1 MHALEKI
8 LARAADVA
16 TTHAGEI
23 LNCRIDIAGIN
34 DLYLQTKRSFLE
46 MGGTRIHA
54 PQNVVMFLDHYAP
67 ASTVSQAGVQ
77 KEFRQFC
84 AQQGV
89 GHLMD
94 VNRGVCHQALLD
106 AGLSKPASLIVI
118 TDSHTTMHGAVGAFG
133 TGVGATDLATILLT
147 GKLWLRV
154 PEVVRFTLHGTLPAG
169 VFAKDVILRILGE
182 LKADYAV
189 YRAVEFTGPAVSAMS
204 QSERLCLCNMTTELG
219 AKTAYI
225 QPDAVTAA
233 YLAARGAAPSP
244 APLTTD
250 PGYTYADERVY
261 DVSACEPQ
269 VAAPSSVDNV
279 APLAAHAGK
288 PVDQAYIGACT
299 GGRLE
304 DLAEAA
310 HILRGRHIHPRT
322 RLVVSPASRETLLAA
337 IQAGY
342 ITTLVEAGA
351 TLVTPGCAA
360 CLGIHEGLLA
370 EGERCISATNRNFPG
385 RMGHRNAEIFLA
397 SPASVAASA
406 LAGEIA
412 DPRPYY

>member
-8 LARAADVA
+8 LARAADVPA
-16 TTHAGEI
+16 THAGEI
-23 LNCRIDIAGIN
+23 LNCRVDIAGIN

-54 PQNVVMFLDHYAP
+54 PQNVVMFLDHHAP
-67 ASTVSQAGVQ
+67 ASTVSQAAVQ
-77 KEFRQFC
+77 KEFREFC
-84 AQQGV
+84 AEQGV

-106 AGLSKPASLIVI
+106 AGLSRPASLIVI

-154 PEVVRFTLHGTLPAG
+154 PEVVRFTLHGALPPG
-169 VFAKDVILRILGE
+169 VFAKDAILQILGE

-189 YRAVEFTGPAVSAMS
+189 YRAVEFTGAAVTAMN

-225 QPDAVTAA
+225 QPDGVTAA
-233 YLAARGAAPSP
+233 YLAARGVEPGAP
-244 APLTTD
+244 ALVTD
-250 PGYTYADERVY
+250 PGYAYADERVY

-269 VAAPSSVDNV
+269 VAVPFSVDNV
-279 APLAAHAGK
+279 TPLAAHAGK
-288 PVDQAYIGACT
+288 PVQQAYIGACT

-310 HILRGRHIHPRT
+310 RILRGRHIHPRT
-322 RLVVSPASRETLLAA
+322 RLIVSPASQATLLAA

-342 ITTLVEAGA
+342 ISTLVEAGA

-385 RMGHRNAEIFLA
+385 RMGHKDAEIFLA

>member
-8 LARAADVA
+8 LARAAEVPA
-16 TTHAGEI
+16 THAGEI
-23 LNCRIDIAGIN
+23 LNCRVDIAGIN

-46 MGGTRIHA
+46 MGGTRVHT
-54 PQNVVMFLDHYAP
+54 PQRVVMFLDHYAP
-67 ASTVSQAGVQ
+67 ASTVSQADVQ
-77 KEFRQFC
+77 KEFREFC
-84 AQQGV
+84 AEQSI

-106 AGLSKPASLIVI
+106 AGLSRPASLIVI
-118 TDSHTTMHGAVGAFG
+118 TDSHTTTHGAVGAFG
-133 TGVGATDLATILLT
+133 TGVGATDLAIILLT

-154 PEVVRFTLHGTLPAG
+154 PEVVRITLQGTLPPG

-189 YRAVEFTGPAVSAMS
+189 YRAVEFTGPAIRTMN

-225 QPDAVTAA
+225 QPDATTAA
-233 YLAARGAAPSP
+233 YLAARGVTHSASL
-244 APLTTD
+244 LTTD
-250 PGYTYADERVY
+250 PDYVYADERVY
-261 DVSACEPQ
+261 DVSTYEPQ
-269 VAAPSSVDNV
+269 VSVPYSVDNV

-288 PVDQAYIGACT
+288 PVHQAYIGACT

-310 HILRGRHIHPRT
+310 HVLRGRHIHPRT
-322 RLVVSPASRETLLAA
+322 RLIVSPASQATLLAA
-337 IQAGY
+337 IHAGY

-360 CLGIHEGLLA
+360 CLGIHEGVLA
-370 EGERCISATNRNFPG
+370 KDERCISATNRNFPG
-385 RMGHRNAEIFLA
+385 RMGHRDAEIFLA